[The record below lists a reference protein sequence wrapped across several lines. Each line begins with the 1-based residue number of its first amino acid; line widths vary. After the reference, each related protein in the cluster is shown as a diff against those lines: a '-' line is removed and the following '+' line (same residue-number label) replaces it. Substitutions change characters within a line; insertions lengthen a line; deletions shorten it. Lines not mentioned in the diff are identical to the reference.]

1 MIKEGEAKR
10 KQEEAANAL
19 KTIAETKHKCK
30 LAGAKSLA
38 ECKKEERDAK
48 KQEMTRVS
56 GKDVDDVDIN
66 RMERRAQ
73 EEEMH
78 KIVLQCNK
86 QKKSKTE
93 CESAMKDM
101 VKTLTGKN
109 VDDFEVAREKNN
121 ADDRIMAENAKIL
134 AEDTSQTDTQKKDA
148 RLAKLKE
155 LKGNPALSE
164 EDLVLADKRMAKKLV
179 EDDLE
184 IVDDFDCGDNQRI
197 NGECLTL
204 TSDQFDNQ
212 RKDRLADM
220 KSKIEKMRPGET
232 VTEKEVKDI
241 RRKAENN
248 NAGKE
253 LLAALRSGAS
263 RTEQKRK
270 FEHSLKKQGAYSK
283 THKFDPIKLAKRRKE
298 AKDALVQDIIDTDI
312 DITDEVKRKSGR
324 ASQTK
329 QTQER
334 LKAAYGGEP
343 KEWEARKE
351 VERAAKN
358 KILNLRKQKMKTA
371 RARAGATDTRNAD
384 EIAAQVVADNEAL
397 KLAYKKATG
406 TKNVE
411 VYQIKNKIKE
421 AAVESDDM
429 RAVMEAATT
438 EADKKEALKNKMT
451 ELTGETPDD
460 IELVKLV
467 KRTCDTKLFETA
479 KLRSQAFDKK
489 KATMAQKKDEIIA
502 RRKAMKEDYEKTT
515 GKIAKFHA
523 QVKKSYHDAVNRE
536 SAKDYRECIKT
547 GKSMNGCRSETA
559 EKMSLLDE
567 GDDKIDETEIAIR
580 VNEGEK
586 LAAVDNAKECKREK
600 TADECRLE
608 TIKFI
613 QESRGSSKTIP
624 AYEAVRTLKE
634 GSTKM
639 LGAIMSECQKS
650 INQQKCKTDALQDF
664 KEKTL
669 DDNVTEED
677 FEENIKEAAA
687 KITYDMAN
695 NCDKKTEDCTQL
707 LMETFKKSRG
717 KVQVKKA
724 KAVASVKAVLPDA
737 VVEAAIA
744 CHGTKSKKECRDIV
758 KKKIKAAKT
767 WKQDDTEETSDAELE
782 REHKQGAVQYA
793 KRTFKACRNLAKD
806 LTDKDAIAV
815 ERVVCKEAFDNDF
828 KKAYP
833 EAATSRPIMEK
844 AQKDAQVKSVQQKM
858 DAMAD
863 AMEDGATKTKEEIIQ
878 LIVAAVKDGAPVKD
892 VTKLDEPME
901 QEKMLRE
908 AGVRM
913 VRSVAHACRELGPKE
928 CIINKSGVDTST
940 TGEESASETKISL
953 AEEMFRGSGKTLMG
967 KKPLPKD
974 EQEVIRKAAKAEVL
988 AGVRDCVDAG
998 TDAKDMKKCLEDSEK
1013 TATVMHGNDK
1023 NTKKDRKAA
1032 LNEDGIGEMDA
1043 CMDAAGHT
1051 TWFCRSVMKERIKRT
1066 CGTVVSDDD
1075 VRTALLKKTASELDD
1090 KENTYDHTKPVDG
1103 ETKDRGPDKIK
1114 EKDARDAVKKMLEK
1128 RGFEKREL
1136 NLALQKSAELRAI
1149 KKGADA
1155 IKAKAAQGVKIL
1167 DADLDVV
1174 LEDAL
1179 KEDPDAPDF
1188 TDEKKKSM
1196 KRNCQAIATGGV
1208 KGDLTFKKTGKLAL
1222 CVCMTG
1228 ERSGEEVTTE
1238 KIINLIKDSATASLT
1253 INTDTNKMIAVK
1265 EPKKDPISKRTC
1277 GTVHVEPRPGKTVK
1291 EAKIELDQ
1299 IQKRVRRALRAL
1311 VGRQL
1316 DDDEV
1321 TTSSGEVEIIVE
1333 GSEQDN
1339 TNTGQDDTNDDTSD
1353 TTAADAA
1360 AAKNAADA
1368 EKNAADKA
1376 QNDADK
1382 MNAGK
1387 SKQSSAAGAIAGV
1400 GVGALLV
1407 GLVIGALI
1415 IKVRGNKT
1423 EEHNQLQE
1431 EVEGK
1436 TCAFERRG
1444 SKNNMNPLTQ
1454 SNEIIEM
1461 TSHSNPMRKKDGF
1474 ERSASGSVQ
1483 MSF

>member
-1 MIKEGEAKR
+1 MG
-10 KQEEAANAL
+10 EEAANAL

-56 GKDVDDVDIN
+56 GKDVDDVDIH

-134 AEDTSQTDTQKKDA
+134 AEDTSQTDTQKKAA

-155 LKGNPALSE
+155 LKGNIECGGTQQDRCLSE

-212 RKDRLADM
+212 RTQRLADM

-358 KILNLRKQKMKTA
+358 KLLNLRKQKMKTA
-371 RARAGATDTRNAD
+371 RGAGTTDTRNAD
-384 EIAAQVVADNEAL
+384 AKLADNEAL

-438 EADKKEALKNKMT
+438 EAEKKEALKNKMT

-467 KRTCDTKLFETA
+467 KRTCGTKLFETA

-998 TDAKDMKKCLEDSEK
+998 TDTKDMKKCLEDSEK

-1167 DADLDVV
+1167 DADLEVV

-1188 TDEKKKSM
+1188 TNEKKKEYE
-1196 KRNCQAIATGGV
+1196 T
-1208 KGDLTFKKTGKLAL
+1208 
-1222 CVCMTG
+1222 
-1228 ERSGEEVTTE
+1228 
-1238 KIINLIKDSATASLT
+1238 
-1253 INTDTNKMIAVK
+1253 
-1265 EPKKDPISKRTC
+1265 
-1277 GTVHVEPRPGKTVK
+1277 
-1291 EAKIELDQ
+1291 
-1299 IQKRVRRALRAL
+1299 
-1311 VGRQL
+1311 
-1316 DDDEV
+1316 
-1321 TTSSGEVEIIVE
+1321 
-1333 GSEQDN
+1333 
-1339 TNTGQDDTNDDTSD
+1339 
-1353 TTAADAA
+1353 
-1360 AAKNAADA
+1360 
-1368 EKNAADKA
+1368 
-1376 QNDADK
+1376 
-1382 MNAGK
+1382 
-1387 SKQSSAAGAIAGV
+1387 
-1400 GVGALLV
+1400 
-1407 GLVIGALI
+1407 
-1415 IKVRGNKT
+1415 
-1423 EEHNQLQE
+1423 
-1431 EVEGK
+1431 
-1436 TCAFERRG
+1436 
-1444 SKNNMNPLTQ
+1444 
-1454 SNEIIEM
+1454 
-1461 TSHSNPMRKKDGF
+1461 
-1474 ERSASGSVQ
+1474 
-1483 MSF
+1483 